1 LRPALSLILALIP
14 ALSFGLASVAPA
26 GAASD
31 HAFFRWQVVAIKDGD
46 TLAVE
51 LPGLPTQLNPIAVR
65 VRSVDAPE
73 SGGRAKCPAERA
85 LARRATEFT
94 RRAIAAAAAVEF
106 EGPTWDKYGGRIDA
120 DVWVDGALLSGQL
133 IAAGLAR
140 RYDGGKR
147 PGWC

>member
-1 LRPALSLILALIP
+1 LRPALSLILALS
-14 ALSFGLASVAPA
+14 LGLAGAASA

-31 HAFFRWQVVAIKDGD
+31 LFRWEIVAIKDGD

-51 LPGLPTQLNPIAVR
+51 LPGLPTSLNPIAVR

-94 RRAIAAAAAVEF
+94 RRAIAAAATVEF
-106 EGPTWDKYGGRIDA
+106 ERPTWDKYGGRIDA
-120 DVWVDGALLSGQL
+120 DVCVDGELLSGQL

>member
-1 LRPALSLILALIP
+1 MRPALSLILTLSL
-14 ALSFGLASVAPA
+14 ALSLGLAGVAPA

-51 LPGLPTQLNPIAVR
+51 LPGLPTQLNPVAVR

-85 LARRATEFT
+85 LANRVTEFT
-94 RRAIAAAAAVEF
+94 RRAIAAAATIEF
-106 EGPTWDKYGGRIDA
+106 ERPTWDKYGGRIDA

-140 RYDGGKR
+140 
-147 PGWC
+147 

>member
-1 LRPALSLILALIP
+1 M
-14 ALSFGLASVAPA
+14 SFGIA
-26 GAASD
+26 GAASAGAPSD
-31 HAFFRWQVVAIKDGD
+31 HRLFRWEIVAIKDGD

-51 LPGLPTQLNPIAVR
+51 LPGLPPPLNPVAVR

-120 DVWVDGALLSGQL
+120 DVWVDGELLSGQL

-140 RYDGGKR
+140 RYDGGRR